1 MPKSLYVH
9 TKRFA
14 DVACAG
20 TMAVLLLPVLLV
32 IAGLVRW
39 RMGPPVLFR
48 QRRPGIHER
57 PFELLKFRTM
67 VDVRGSGGEPLPDEQ
82 RLTFLG
88 SLLRRSS
95 LDELPTLINVIRGDM
110 SLVGPRPLLLRYL
123 PYFTERERLRFSVS
137 PGMTGWAQICGRN
150 HTPWRQR
157 LEQDVWYVEHQGPWL
172 DTKILL
178 RTALQV
184 LLARGVVV
192 DARSVMLNLDEER
205 GLSDNGRVEVDDND

>member
-1 MPKSLYVH
+1 MTRSLYVR

-14 DVACAG
+14 DAACAG
-20 TMAVLLLPVLLV
+20 TMTVLLLPLLLV
-32 IAGLVRW
+32 VAGLVHW
-39 RMGPPVLFR
+39 RMGSPVLFR
-48 QRRPGIHER
+48 QLRPGIHER

-67 VDVRGSGGEPLPDEQ
+67 VDVRDSSGEPLPDEQ

-123 PYFTERERLRFSVS
+123 PYFTERERLRFSVP
-137 PGMTGWAQICGRN
+137 PGITGWAQIRGRN
-150 HTPWRQR
+150 HTPWSQR

-192 DARSVMLNLDEER
+192 DARSIMLNLDEER
-205 GLSDNGRVEVDDND
+205 DSPDNGPAEVDDHD